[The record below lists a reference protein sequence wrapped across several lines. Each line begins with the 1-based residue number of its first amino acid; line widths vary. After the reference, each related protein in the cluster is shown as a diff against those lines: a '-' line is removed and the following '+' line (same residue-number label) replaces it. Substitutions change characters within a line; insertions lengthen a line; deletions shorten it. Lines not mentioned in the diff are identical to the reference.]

1 MKALVRCRQP
11 LRGLLPDRE
20 LRAPRSEMA
29 VVGCVRSV
37 MANVS
42 LFKYQGAEGFSVLR
56 GIPCVRRK
64 KTIGMLVNTLSVI
77 VVIILVLLENELKT
91 FTIEYS
97 FVKCCL
103 GL

>member
-1 MKALVRCRQP
+1 
-11 LRGLLPDRE
+11 
-20 LRAPRSEMA
+20 
-29 VVGCVRSV
+29 

-64 KTIGMLVNTLSVI
+64 KSIVMFVNTLSVHCCDYFI
-77 VVIILVLLENELKT
+77 VLLENVIKT
-91 FTIEYS
+91 LTIEYS
-97 FVKCCL
+97 IVKCSL